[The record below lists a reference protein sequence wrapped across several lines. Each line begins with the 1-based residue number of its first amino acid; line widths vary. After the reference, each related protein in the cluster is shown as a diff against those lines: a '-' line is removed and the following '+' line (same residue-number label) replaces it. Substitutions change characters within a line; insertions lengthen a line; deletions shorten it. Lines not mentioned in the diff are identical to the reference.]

1 MAEEHIDP
9 MSLLKEEMSYDEIPY
24 KINAIHRLSTIAL
37 ALGPS
42 QTSEKVIPFLDSRIK
57 L

>member
-42 QTSEKVIPFLDSRIK
+42 QTSEKVIPFLDSRFK